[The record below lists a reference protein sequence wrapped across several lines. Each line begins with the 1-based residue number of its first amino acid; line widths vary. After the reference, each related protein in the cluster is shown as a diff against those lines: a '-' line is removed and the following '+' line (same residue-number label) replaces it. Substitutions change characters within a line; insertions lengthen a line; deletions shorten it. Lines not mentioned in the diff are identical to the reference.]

1 MPFAPTN
8 QNFKLRTLNSEL
20 KTFFLFLR
28 AINVGGHNTIKMK
41 DLSEWMQQLGF
52 TGVRTYLNSGNVVF
66 QTSRNDVVD
75 LSTGIRE
82 KIRLEAKLDIAC
94 FVRSLDELI
103 RIINMLLEHE
113 ATKPESATVFVTFL
127 SGQASAEGIQKLK
140 TIDSGSDTFIP
151 YGSEI
156 VLICQQPYHKTK
168 LSNSFFEK
176 TLKLDATSRNRNT
189 IELLLK
195 DVGGKG

>member
-1 MPFAPTN
+1 L
-8 QNFKLRTLNSEL
+8 NFIPETY
-20 KTFFLFLR
+20 FLFLR

-41 DLSEWMQQLGF
+41 DLCLWMQQLGF
-52 TGVRTYLNSGNVVF
+52 TGVKTYLNSGNVVF
-66 QTSRNDVVD
+66 QTDRKDVEEI
-75 LSTGIRE
+75 SKGIRE
-82 KIRLEAKLDIAC
+82 KIKLETKLDIAC
-94 FVRSLDELI
+94 LVRSLDELI
-103 RIINMLLEHE
+103 RINNLLLEHE
-113 ATKPESATVFVTFL
+113 SKKPEQATVFVTLL
-127 SGQASAEGIQKLK
+127 SGQASTETIQKLK

-176 TLKLDATSRNRNT
+176 ILKLDATSRNRNT

-195 DVGGKG
+195 DIGGKK